1 MGLVLLMP
9 ETATQNTLGAS
20 HSAGKWVIV
29 VLLSVIATCLLI
41 EVGASTLDARTA
53 QAGAQAGA
61 GGGAKAGLFAVAGQ
75 ITRDTYGMYLVD
87 AERGTI
93 CVYQYVPTTRKLYL
107 RAARNITF
115 DLLLDAYN
123 TELPPQEVKKL
134 VEQHKRLK
142 EKPAP

>member
-1 MGLVLLMP
+1 MGLALLMP
-9 ETATQNTLGAS
+9 ETSTQNTLGAS

-29 VLLSVIATCLLI
+29 ILLSVIATCLLI
-41 EVGASTLDARTA
+41 EVGSSAVGARGAEADA
-53 QAGAQAGA
+53 GN
-61 GGGAKAGLFAVAGQ
+61 GAKGGLFAVAGQ

-87 AERGTI
+87 AEKGTI
-93 CVYQYVPTTRKLYL
+93 CVYQFVPTTRKLHL

-123 TELPPQEVKKL
+123 TEPQPQEIKKL

-142 EKPAP
+142 EKAGP

>member
-1 MGLVLLMP
+1 MGLGLLMG
-9 ETATQNTLGAS
+9 ETGTQNTLGAS

-29 VLLSVIATCLLI
+29 ILLSVIATCLLI
-41 EVGASTLDARTA
+41 EVGASSLDAR
-53 QAGAQAGA
+53 GAQAGVD
-61 GGGAKAGLFAVAGQ
+61 GGAKAGLFAVAGQ

-93 CVYQYVPTTRKLYL
+93 CVYQYVPTTRKLHL

-123 TELPPQEVKKL
+123 TELPPQEIKKL
-134 VEQHKRLK
+134 VEQHRRLK
-142 EKPAP
+142 EKAGP